1 MEISNL
7 LWGSLKWRFQ
17 NSAKIVM
24 NITEPLIWLL
34 LYSIMFRPQ
43 GAAIDFWEYLRIF
56 LFMLMLAVPVFLLAV
71 HMLKCK
77 TQER

>member
-7 LWGSLKWRFQ
+7 LWRSLKWRFQ
-17 NSAKIVM
+17 NPATIIM
-24 NITEPLIWLL
+24 NITQPLIWLL
-34 LYSIMFRPQ
+34 LYSTMFRPQ
-43 GAAIDFWEYLRIF
+43 GAAIDSWEYLRIF
-56 LFMLMLAVPVFLLAV
+56 LLMLLLAVPVFLWAV